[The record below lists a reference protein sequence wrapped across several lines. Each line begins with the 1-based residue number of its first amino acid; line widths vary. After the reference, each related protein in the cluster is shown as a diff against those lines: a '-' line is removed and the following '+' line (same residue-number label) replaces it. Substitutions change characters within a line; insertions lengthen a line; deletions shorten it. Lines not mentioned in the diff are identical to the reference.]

1 MRYIYQNLIV
11 ILLLHFSLK
20 TNAQINGSFSFGG
33 QTRTFITYL
42 PAGYTPGEHLPLVF
56 ALHGFTQSASGIM
69 GYSKFNDLADNEHFI
84 VVYPNGVNNSWNTFT
99 GLPGSSTA
107 DDVGFINA
115 LIDTMSAQ
123 YQIDEQRVYS
133 CGLSA
138 GGYMSHRL
146 ACELEQ
152 RITAIASV
160 AGTMTAPTYSACTIV
175 RPVPVL
181 QIHGTADA
189 IVAYNGGFGGKSV
202 DEVLGLW
209 TSLDTCVTPPLVAAL
224 PDLVTEGSTVER
236 HTWAPCSSNTQVQLL
251 KIINGGH
258 TWPSAVFS
266 GIGNTNQDI
275 DASVEIWNFFKQFT
289 LNATSTTSEQWLQ
302 NDIQV
307 FPNPAQTQ
315 VSITSENSQNTL
327 EKVRIWDLSG
337 KLLADS
343 GPLATATCQLPL
355 NSIHNGMVIVEVQSQ
370 RGTYYSRL
378 MVQK

>member
-1 MRYIYQNLIV
+1 
-11 ILLLHFSLK
+11 
-20 TNAQINGSFSFGG
+20 
-33 QTRTFITYL
+33 
-42 PAGYTPGEHLPLVF
+42 
-56 ALHGFTQSASGIM
+56 
-69 GYSKFNDLADNEHFI
+69 
-84 VVYPNGVNNSWNTFT
+84 
-99 GLPGSSTA
+99 
-107 DDVGFINA
+107 
-115 LIDTMSAQ
+115 
-123 YQIDEQRVYS
+123 
-133 CGLSA
+133 
-138 GGYMSHRL
+138 
-146 ACELEQ
+146 
-152 RITAIASV
+152 
-160 AGTMTAPTYSACTIV
+160 
-175 RPVPVL
+175 VL

-224 PDLVTEGSTVER
+224 PDLVAEGSTVER

-258 TWPSAVFS
+258 TWPGALLS

>member
-1 MRYIYQNLIV
+1 
-11 ILLLHFSLK
+11 
-20 TNAQINGSFSFGG
+20 
-33 QTRTFITYL
+33 
-42 PAGYTPGEHLPLVF
+42 
-56 ALHGFTQSASGIM
+56 M

-99 GLPGSSTA
+99 GLPGASTA

-115 LIDTMSAQ
+115 LIDTMSTQ

-146 ACELEQ
+146 GCELEQ

-160 AGTMTAPTYSACTIV
+160 AGTMTAPAYSACTIV

-181 QIHGTADA
+181 QIHGTSDA

-202 DEVLGLW
+202 DEVLTLW
-209 TSLDTCVTPPLVAAL
+209 TNLDTCATPPLVAAL
-224 PDLVTEGSTVER
+224 PDLAAEGSTVER

-258 TWPSAVFS
+258 TWPGAVFS

-289 LNATSTTSEQWLQ
+289 LNSTSTTGEQWFQ
-302 NDIQV
+302 NGIQV

-315 VSITSENSQNTL
+315 VSITSENSQNSL

-343 GPLATATCQLPL
+343 GPLATTTCQLLL